1 MIEGFERETA
11 PLTDDE
17 MRLLPIIIAGLKTK
31 VGKEMA
37 IHGATICQKVSEKFG
52 KLTEPR
58 LRKIVNHIRTNGM
71 LPVIAT
77 SKGYYI
83 SHDRDE
89 INAQIQSLEQRRESI
104 NQAIQGLARWI
115 E

>member
-37 IHGATICQKVSEKFG
+37 IHGATICEKVSEKFG

>member
-37 IHGATICQKVSEKFG
+37 IHGATICEKVSEKFG

-89 INAQIQSLEQRRESI
+89 IHAQIQSLEQRREAI

>member
-31 VGKEMA
+31 VGKDMA
-37 IHGATICQKVSEKFG
+37 IHGATICEKVSEKFG

>member
-1 MIEGFERETA
+1 MVDGFDRETA
-11 PLTDDE
+11 PLTEEE
-17 MRLLPIIIAGLKTK
+17 MRLLPIIVAGLKTK

-37 IHGATICQKVSEKFG
+37 IHGATICEKMSEKFG

-58 LRKIVNHIRTNGM
+58 LRKIVNHIRTNGI

-77 SKGYYI
+77 SKGYYV

-89 INAQIQSLEQRRESI
+89 VYAQIQSLEQRRNAI
-104 NQAIQGLARWI
+104 NQAIQGLTKWL